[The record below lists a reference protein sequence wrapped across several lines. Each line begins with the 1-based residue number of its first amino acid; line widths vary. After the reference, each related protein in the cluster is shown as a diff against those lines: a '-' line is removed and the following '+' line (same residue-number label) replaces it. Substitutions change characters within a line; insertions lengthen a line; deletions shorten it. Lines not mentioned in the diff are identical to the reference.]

1 MPDRA
6 GTRGLG
12 PDPPEGPLSHSDA
25 CHPLSSPVL
34 PDIVVALDH
43 AAPAR
48 GVNARVFSDSARRVD
63 QPTQFT

>member
-1 MPDRA
+1 
-6 GTRGLG
+6 
-12 PDPPEGPLSHSDA
+12 LSHSDA